1 MEKAKYLIELE
12 KHLYKYTIAGNNNIV
27 DFLKNEEEET
37 ISRLSTDKKIA
48 LFNELVYNTSLL
60 DEGLATEFAII
71 YQFSNRLKK
80 LPLKRLAN
88 ILITDIIKEIGD
100 EPIISESIDMYLAN
114 EQIANSSFY
123 DDGITFKY
131 DLVERMIGNTY
142 EENYFRKQKIIDD
155 LFFAYPYLEEDR
167 RLIHNKESANILA
180 KRLEMMDFVSD
191 IEKDN
196 ILIGFVLDTIIGN
209 LEKGIDIGKSKNFEM
224 ASKIYFE
231 SISEPIPDE
240 LLEETVETFSYNA
253 YEYNDTPYYKEVIK
267 VFSKKLTH
275 NINEWFN

>member
-209 LEKGIDIGKSKNFEM
+209 LEKGIDIGKSKNFEI

-240 LLEETVETFSYNA
+240 LLEETIETFSYNA
-253 YEYNDTPYYKEVIK
+253 YEYNDTPYYKEVVK

-275 NINEWFN
+275 NINE

>member
-88 ILITDIIKEIGD
+88 IFITDIIKEIGD

-267 VFSKKLTH
+267 AFSKKLTH
-275 NINEWFN
+275 NINE

>member
-12 KHLYKYTIAGNNNIV
+12 KYLYKYTIAGDNNIV

-209 LEKGIDIGKSKNFEM
+209 LEKGIDIGKSKNFEI
-224 ASKIYFE
+224 ASKIYLE

-240 LLEETVETFSYNA
+240 LLEETIETFSYNA
-253 YEYNDTPYYKEVIK
+253 YEYNDTPYYKEVVK

-275 NINEWFN
+275 NINE

>member
-12 KHLYKYTIAGNNNIV
+12 KYLYKYTIAGNNNIV

-131 DLVERMIGNTY
+131 DLVERMIGNTH

-224 ASKIYFE
+224 ASKIYLE

-253 YEYNDTPYYKEVIK
+253 YEYNDTPYYKEVVK

-275 NINEWFN
+275 NINE

>member
-12 KHLYKYTIAGNNNIV
+12 KYLYKYTIAGNNNIV

-37 ISRLSTDKKIA
+37 ISRLSIDKKIA

-100 EPIISESIDMYLAN
+100 KPIISESIDMYLAN

-123 DDGITFKY
+123 DDGIVFKY

-209 LEKGIDIGKSKNFEM
+209 LEKGIDIGKSKNFEI

-240 LLEETVETFSYNA
+240 LLEETIETFSYNA
-253 YEYNDTPYYKEVIK
+253 YEYNDTPYYKEVVK

-275 NINEWFN
+275 NINE

>member
-240 LLEETVETFSYNA
+240 LLEETIETFSYNA

-267 VFSKKLTH
+267 AFSKKLTH
-275 NINEWFN
+275 NINE

>member
-12 KHLYKYTIAGNNNIV
+12 KYLYKYTIAGNNNIV

-209 LEKGIDIGKSKNFEM
+209 LEKGIDIGKSKNFEI
-224 ASKIYFE
+224 ASKIYLE

-253 YEYNDTPYYKEVIK
+253 YEYNDTPYYKEVVK

-275 NINEWFN
+275 NINE

>member
-12 KHLYKYTIAGNNNIV
+12 KYLYKYTIAGNNNIV

-167 RLIHNKESANILA
+167 RLIRNKESANILA

-209 LEKGIDIGKSKNFEM
+209 LEKGIDIGKSKNFEI

-253 YEYNDTPYYKEVIK
+253 YEYNDTPYYKEVVK

-275 NINEWFN
+275 NINE

>member
-275 NINEWFN
+275 NINE

>member
-240 LLEETVETFSYNA
+240 LLEETIETFSYNA
-253 YEYNDTPYYKEVIK
+253 YEYNDTPYYKEVVK

-275 NINEWFN
+275 NINE

>member
-240 LLEETVETFSYNA
+240 LLEETIETFSYNA
-253 YEYNDTPYYKEVIK
+253 YEYNDTPYYKEVVK

>member
-88 ILITDIIKEIGD
+88 ILITDIIKGIGD

-209 LEKGIDIGKSKNFEM
+209 LEKGIDIGKSKNFEI

-240 LLEETVETFSYNA
+240 LLEETIETFSYNA
-253 YEYNDTPYYKEVIK
+253 YEYNDTPYYKEVVK

-275 NINEWFN
+275 NINE

>member
-12 KHLYKYTIAGNNNIV
+12 KYLYKYTIAGNNNIV

-100 EPIISESIDMYLAN
+100 GPIISESIDMYLAN

-253 YEYNDTPYYKEVIK
+253 YEYNDTPYYKEVVK

-275 NINEWFN
+275 NINE

>member
-1 MEKAKYLIELE
+1 MEKAKYLMELE

-240 LLEETVETFSYNA
+240 LIEETIETFSYNA
-253 YEYNDTPYYKEVIK
+253 YEYNDTPYYKEVVK

-275 NINEWFN
+275 NINE